1 MTKPIHDKNGVRW
14 ERKIREGGRGLGRG
28 SPVGRLEHPPGGWF
42 SNLSHVHIYEP
53 KCTQGVLVKLT
64 KVGKGKDKLDGGR

>member
-1 MTKPIHDKNGVRW
+1 MEKEEGVSAEAALSAGW
-14 ERKIREGGRGLGRG
+14 NTLLG
-28 SPVGRLEHPPGGWF
+28 VGI